1 VGAFSAGGYRT
12 VARTKPRDSKNCA
25 NFSHFSE
32 KAPRATFSHH
42 SHAPIIS
49 PSWQLK
55 SLFIMDIIIN

>member
-1 VGAFSAGGYRT
+1 VGAFSAGGYRI
-12 VARTKPRDSKNCA
+12 VARATPRDSKICA